1 MPNVSDSTYAALTLT
16 DAIKERVLVLDGA
29 MGTMIMQRGL
39 TEADFRAERF
49 AQLPGVMKGNNDI
62 LNLTRPDVIEDI
74 HRQYLDAGADIITAN
89 TFSAQTISM
98 ADYGVADC
106 AEEICAAGCDIA
118 RRLADEYTQRDTT
131 KPRFVV
137 GTAGPTNR
145 TCSIS
150 PDINNPAARNVT
162 FDQLATAYQGQMCA
176 MITHGVDGILIE
188 TIFDTLNA
196 KAAIFAARQAMKKA
210 GRDVPL
216 MLSMTVS
223 DMAGH
228 TLSGQEIEA
237 FLISVEHA
245 GALTIGM
252 NCSFG
257 TRQLMPFVRIMAER
271 SPTFVSLHPNAGL
284 PNAMG
289 EYEQTPQQFA
299 DEMQACVNER
309 LVNIIGGCCGTT
321 PEHIRLL
328 AQMARHAKPHVPPS
342 RERCLRL
349 AGLQALELT
358 PQLRFVNIGERCNVA
373 GSRKFL
379 RLISE
384 HHYDLALDIARKQ
397 VEDGAMMIDINMD
410 DGLLDA
416 PAEMTHFVNLLMSDP
431 DIARV
436 PLMIDSSDFGTIRAA
451 LKCIQGK
458 VLVNSISLKEGEA
471 AFLSHAREVRQYG
484 AAVIVMAFDET
495 GQATTYD
502 RKVEICRRAYG
513 LLVEKAG
520 FPPEDIV
527 FDPAVLTVGTGIA
540 DHALY
545 ALDFIRATEWI
556 RKNLPYA
563 HVSGGVSNLSFAF
576 RGNNPLRE
584 AMHAVFL
591 YHTIAAGQDL
601 GIINPSTTVT
611 YEDVAPDLAAAID
624 DLLFNR
630 RDDATDRLLARAQE
644 MKGSTAHG
652 TQHTASD
659 VWRTLPNP
667 DDRLKY
673 ALIHGVGTYLEK
685 DVDEALMQYAD
696 PLQIIQGP
704 LLDAMN
710 EVGELF
716 ATGKMFLP
724 QVIKT
729 ARTMKQAVALIQPHL
744 SIPGETAIDAPA
756 ILIATVKGDVHDIGK
771 NIVATILACNNYRII
786 DLGTMVPAETIIAAA
801 MEQRPAIIAL
811 SGLITPSLD
820 EMANVARQLQR
831 TVEAGH
837 LPPGIP
843 LMIGGATTSALHT
856 ALHIAPLYPAAP
868 VLWMKDASQNPVAAA
883 RLLDPDTAPAFIAAN
898 TATQQRLRDQYNQQS
913 VPLVSLDEAR
923 AKKPHLFS

>member
-1 MPNVSDSTYAALTLT
+1 MGKLTTLADT
-16 DAIKERVLVLDGA
+16 IRERVLVLDGA
-29 MGTMIMQRGL
+29 MGTMIMRRGL
-39 TEADFRAERF
+39 TEADFRGSRF
-49 AQLPGVMKGNNDI
+49 AHLPGVMRGNNDI

-89 TFSAQTISM
+89 TFSSQPISM
-98 ADYGVADC
+98 GDYGVADC
-106 AEEICAAGCDIA
+106 AGEICAAGCDIA
-118 RRLADEYTQRDTT
+118 RRLADEYTADNPQ
-131 KPRFVV
+131 KPRFVM
-137 GTAGPTNR
+137 GTAGPTNK

-150 PDINNPAARNVT
+150 PDISNPAARNVT
-162 FDQLATAYQGQMCA
+162 FDELAEAYLVQIQA
-176 MITHGVDGILIE
+176 MIAHGVDGILIE

-196 KAAIFAARQAMKKA
+196 KAAIFAARRAMERE
-210 GRDVPL
+210 GRSVPL

-237 FLISVEHA
+237 FITSVEHA

-257 TRQLMPFVRIMAER
+257 TKQLMPFVRIMAEK
-271 SPTFVSLHPNAGL
+271 SPAFVSLHPNAGL

-299 DEMQACVNER
+299 NEMQACLNER

-321 PEHIRLL
+321 PEHISLL
-328 AQMARHAKPHVPPS
+328 AEMARNAQPHIIPQ
-342 RERCLRL
+342 REPRLRL
-349 AGLQALELT
+349 AGLQHIELT
-358 PQLRFVNIGERCNVA
+358 PQLRFINIGERCNVA

-410 DGLLDA
+410 DGMLDA

-436 PLMIDSSDFGTIRAA
+436 PLMIDSSNFSTIRTA
-451 LKCIQGK
+451 LKLIQGK

-471 AFLSHAREVRQYG
+471 TFLDHAREIKEYG
-484 AAVIVMAFDET
+484 AAVIVMAFDEV
-495 GQATTYD
+495 GQATSYD
-502 RKVEICRRAYG
+502 RKVEICSRAYH
-513 LLVEKAG
+513 LLVDKAG
-520 FPPEDIV
+520 FNPADIV

-540 DHALY
+540 EHADY

-556 RKNLPYA
+556 KRNLPYA

-576 RGNNPLRE
+576 RGNNALRE

-591 YHTIAAGQDL
+591 YHTTAAGQDL
-601 GIINPSTTVT
+601 GIINPSSATT
-611 YEDVAPDLAAAID
+611 YEDVPRPLVAAID
-624 DLLFNR
+624 DLLLNR
-630 RDDATDRLLARAQE
+630 RADATDRLLALAQD
-644 MKGSTAHG
+644 MKDGAAATSAK
-652 TQHTASD
+652 HTAAD
-659 VWRTLPNP
+659 EWRKLPQA
-667 DDRLKY
+667 DDRLKH
-673 ALIHGVGTYLEK
+673 ALIHGIGTYLEG
-685 DVDEALMQYAD
+685 DVEEALQQYAD
-696 PLQIIQGP
+696 PLQLIQGP

-729 ARTMKQAVALIQPHL
+729 ARTMKQAVGLIQPHL
-744 SIPGETAIDAPA
+744 DIPGEAATDAPA

-801 MEQRPAIIAL
+801 IEQHPAIIAL

-837 LPPGIP
+837 LTEGIP

-856 ALHIAPLYPAAP
+856 ALHIAPQYPAAP
-868 VLWMKDASQNPVAAA
+868 VLWMKDASQNPIAAA
-883 RLLDPDTAPAFIAAN
+883 RLLDPTTREAFIAENA
-898 TATQQRLRDQYNQQS
+898 AEQQRLRDRHNEQAT
-913 VPLVSLDEAR
+913 PLVSLDEAR
-923 AKKPHLFS
+923 AKKPKLF

>member
-1 MPNVSDSTYAALTLT
+1 
-16 DAIKERVLVLDGA
+16 
-29 MGTMIMQRGL
+29 MGTMIMRRGL
-39 TEADFRAERF
+39 CEADFRGERF
-49 AQLPGVMKGNNDI
+49 ARLPGVMKGNNDI

-89 TFSAQTISM
+89 TFSSQTISL
-98 ADYGVADC
+98 ADYGVAD
-106 AEEICAAGCDIA
+106 AASEICAAGCDLA
-118 RRLADEYTQRDTT
+118 RRLADEYTAANPR

-137 GTAGPTNR
+137 GTAGPTNK

-162 FDQLATAYQGQMCA
+162 FDELAEAYTGQMRA
-176 MITHGVDGILIE
+176 MIAHGVDGILIE

-196 KAAIFAARQAMKKA
+196 KAAIFAARRAMERE
-210 GRDVPL
+210 GRTVPI

-237 FLISVEHA
+237 FLTSVEHA

-257 TRQLMPFVRIMAER
+257 TKQLMPFVRILAEK
-271 SPTFVSLHPNAGL
+271 SPALVSLHPNAGL

-299 DEMQACVNER
+299 QEMQACIEER

-328 AQMARHAKPHVPPS
+328 AAMALTARPHIVPRRKP
-342 RERCLRL
+342 RLRL
-349 AGLQALELT
+349 AGLRQLELT
-358 PQLRFVNIGERCNVA
+358 PQLHFINIGERCNVA

-384 HHYDLALDIARKQ
+384 RHYDLALDIARRQ

-416 PAEMTHFVNLLMSDP
+416 QAEMTHFVNLLMSDP
-431 DIARV
+431 EIARV
-436 PLMIDSSDFGTIRAA
+436 PLMIDSSNFGTIRTA
-451 LKCIQGK
+451 LKLIQGK
-458 VLVNSISLKEGEA
+458 ALVNSISLKEGETK
-471 AFLSHAREVRQYG
+471 FLDHAREIMEYG
-484 AAVIVMAFDET
+484 AAVVVMAFDEK
-495 GQATTYD
+495 GQATSYA
-502 RKVEICRRAYG
+502 RKVEICNRAYH
-513 LLVEKAG
+513 LLVDKVG
-520 FPPEDIV
+520 FNPADIV

-540 DHALY
+540 EHASY
-545 ALDFIRATEWI
+545 ALDFIRATAWI
-556 RKNLPYA
+556 KQNLPHA

-576 RGNNPLRE
+576 RGNNALRE
-584 AMHAVFL
+584 AMHMVFL
-591 YHTIAAGQDL
+591 HHTTAAGQDL
-601 GIINPSTTVT
+601 GIINPSTAIT
-611 YEDVAPDLAAAID
+611 YEDVPPPLIDAID
-624 DLLFNR
+624 DLLLNR
-630 RDDATDRLLARAQE
+630 REDATDRLLAMAQD
-644 MKGSTAHG
+644 MKDSKATGAKHNTA
-652 TQHTASD
+652 D
-659 VWRTLPNP
+659 EWRSLPHA

-673 ALIHGVGTYLEK
+673 ALIHGISTYLED
-685 DVDEALMQYAD
+685 DVKEALQQYAD
-696 PLQIIQGP
+696 PLQLIQEP

-710 EVGELF
+710 EVGEMF

-729 ARTMKQAVALIQPHL
+729 ARTMKQAVSLIQPYL
-744 SIPGETAIDAPA
+744 NVPGEAAADAPA

-801 MEQRPAIIAL
+801 IEQHPAIIAL
-811 SGLITPSLD
+811 SGLITPSLN

-831 TVEAGH
+831 SVEAGH
-837 LPPGIP
+837 LPKGIP

-856 ALHIAPLYPAAP
+856 ALHIAPQYPAGP
-868 VLWMKDASQNPVAAA
+868 VLWMKDASQNPIAAA
-883 RLLDPDTAPAFIAAN
+883 RLLDPATREAFIANNAAAQQQLRAQYAQQ
-898 TATQQRLRDQYNQQS
+898 TA
-913 VPLVSLDEAR
+913 PLVSLDEAR
-923 AKKPHLFS
+923 AKKPKLF

>member
-1 MPNVSDSTYAALTLT
+1 
-16 DAIKERVLVLDGA
+16 
-29 MGTMIMQRGL
+29 MGTMIMRKGL
-39 TEADFRAERF
+39 CEADFRGERF
-49 AQLPGVMKGNNDI
+49 ARLPGVMKGNNDI

-89 TFSAQTISM
+89 TFSSQTISL
-98 ADYGVADC
+98 ADYGVAD
-106 AEEICAAGCDIA
+106 AAGEICAAGCDLA
-118 RRLADEYTQRDTT
+118 RRLADEYTAANPR

-137 GTAGPTNR
+137 GTAGPTNK

-162 FDQLATAYQGQMCA
+162 FDELAEAYTGQMRA
-176 MITHGVDGILIE
+176 MIAHGVDGILIE

-196 KAAIFAARQAMKKA
+196 KAAIFAARRAMERE
-210 GRDVPL
+210 GRKVPI

-237 FLISVEHA
+237 FLTSVEHA

-257 TRQLMPFVRIMAER
+257 TKQLMPFVRILAEK
-271 SPTFVSLHPNAGL
+271 SPALVSLHPNAGL

-299 DEMQACVNER
+299 QEMQACIEER

-328 AQMARHAKPHVPPS
+328 AAMALTARPHIVPQ
-342 RERCLRL
+342 REPRLRL
-349 AGLQALELT
+349 AGLRQLELT
-358 PQLRFVNIGERCNVA
+358 PQLHFINIGERCNVA

-384 HHYDLALDIARKQ
+384 HHYDLALDIARRQ

-416 PAEMTHFVNLLMSDP
+416 QAEMTHFVNLLMSDP
-431 DIARV
+431 EIARV
-436 PLMIDSSDFGTIRAA
+436 PLMIDSSNFGTIRTA
-451 LKCIQGK
+451 LKLIQGK
-458 VLVNSISLKEGEA
+458 ALVNSISLKEGKTK
-471 AFLSHAREVRQYG
+471 FLDHAREIMEYG
-484 AAVIVMAFDET
+484 AAVVVMAFDEK
-495 GQATTYD
+495 GQATSYA
-502 RKVEICRRAYG
+502 RKVEICNRAYH
-513 LLVEKAG
+513 LLVDKVG
-520 FPPEDIV
+520 FNPADIV

-540 DHALY
+540 EHASY
-545 ALDFIRATEWI
+545 ALDFIRATAWI
-556 RKNLPYA
+556 KQNLPYA

-576 RGNNPLRE
+576 RGNNALRE
-584 AMHAVFL
+584 AMHMVFL
-591 YHTIAAGQDL
+591 HHTTAAGQDL
-601 GIINPSTTVT
+601 GIINPSTAIT
-611 YEDVAPDLAAAID
+611 YEDVPPPLIDAID
-624 DLLFNR
+624 DLLLNR
-630 RDDATDRLLARAQE
+630 REDATDRLLAMAQD
-644 MKGSTAHG
+644 MKDSKATGAKHN
-652 TQHTASD
+652 AAD
-659 VWRTLPNP
+659 EWRSLPHA

-673 ALIHGVGTYLEK
+673 ALIHGISTYLED
-685 DVDEALMQYAD
+685 DVKEALQQYAD
-696 PLQIIQGP
+696 PLQLIQEP

-710 EVGELF
+710 EVGEMF

-729 ARTMKQAVALIQPHL
+729 ARTMKQAVSLIQPYL
-744 SIPGETAIDAPA
+744 NMPGEAASDAPA

-801 MEQRPAIIAL
+801 IEQHPAIVAL
-811 SGLITPSLD
+811 SGLITPSLN

-831 TVEAGH
+831 SVEAGH
-837 LPPGIP
+837 LPKGIP

-856 ALHIAPLYPAAP
+856 ALHIAPQYPAGP
-868 VLWMKDASQNPVAAA
+868 VLWMKDASQNPIAAA
-883 RLLDPDTAPAFIAAN
+883 RLLDPATRETFIANNAAAQQQLRAQYAQQ
-898 TATQQRLRDQYNQQS
+898 TA
-913 VPLVSLDEAR
+913 PLVSLDEAR
-923 AKKPHLFS
+923 AKKPKLF